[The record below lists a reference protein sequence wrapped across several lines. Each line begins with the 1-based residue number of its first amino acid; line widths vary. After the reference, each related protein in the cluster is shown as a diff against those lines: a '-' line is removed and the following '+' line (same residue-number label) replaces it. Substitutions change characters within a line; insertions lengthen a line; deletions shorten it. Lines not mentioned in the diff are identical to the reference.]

1 MHNTHKNWK
10 GPLELLISKE
20 AFLPPLQ
27 HGAMRVVDML
37 YFHMQGFAG
46 LNEGSMLTL
55 VLPGTRGFR
64 VGFAYA
70 R

>member
-1 MHNTHKNWK
+1 MHNTYKNWK
-10 GPLELLISKE
+10 RPLELLFSKE

-27 HGAMRVVDML
+27 HGAMQVVDML
-37 YFHMQGFAG
+37 YFCMRGFAG
-46 LNEGSMLTL
+46 LSEGSMLTL

-64 VGFAYA
+64 VGFADA